1 MKFTDLVREARF
13 LFAKK
18 GIVGLLLIAFLLAV
32 FSVWTGIQEVA
43 QQNDTITRLIKAD
56 TEDRQAVLAQQ
67 HDYGSAAYYS
77 FHLTYSPPS
86 ALAFAALGERDI
98 YPWKHRIRMLALEGQ
113 IHESDLG
120 NPELAQIG
128 RIDFTFV
135 IGVLA
140 PLFIILLLH
149 DLRAAERS
157 AGRYDLLTVTAKSAN
172 SLWLSRTIIVLAAL
186 SLVLLVPFWIGA
198 LLSDTPAGDVFY
210 VSLIGIAHLCFWA
223 ALSYWVGK
231 SDSSAP
237 RLASALLG
245 IWLVT
250 TFIIPAAGNGI
261 IEKMTS
267 SPQGGDILLT
277 QREAVND
284 AWDIPAQTTMD
295 AFTATYPEWK
305 NHTHMNSLF
314 EWKWYYAFQQVG
326 DQKAAALSA
335 AYRQAAQEKYQTA
348 GLVSWLSPAT
358 LVQRLMTHLA
368 KTDAPAAY
376 EYEQQV
382 RDFHSAL
389 RTFYYPLLFKEPRF
403 EPKLLDNLP
412 AFSVDNKTLN
422 NKTENTKP

>member
-1 MKFTDLVREARF
+1 MKFADLVREARF

-18 GIVGLLLIAFLLAV
+18 GFVSLLLVSLLLAV
-32 FSVWTGIQEVA
+32 FSVWTGTQEVA
-43 QQNDTITRLIKAD
+43 EQNNTITRLLKAD
-56 TEDRQAVLAQQ
+56 TADRQAVLAQQ

-86 ALAFAALGERDI
+86 PLAFAALGERDI

-149 DLRAAERS
+149 DLRASERS
-157 AGRYDLLTVTAKSAN
+157 AGRYDLLSVTAKSAN
-172 SLWLSRTIIVLAAL
+172 SLWLSRTIIVLVSL
-186 SLVLLVPFWIGA
+186 SLALLLPFWVGA
-198 LLSDTPAGDVFY
+198 LVSGTTALHITY
-210 VSLIGIAHLCFWA
+210 VTLICIAHLSFWA
-223 ALSYWVGK
+223 TLSYWVGK

-245 IWLVT
+245 IWLIT

-261 IEKMTS
+261 IEKVINS
-267 SPQGGDILLT
+267 QQGGDILLT

-284 AWDIPAQTTMD
+284 AWDLPAKITMD
-295 AFTATYPEWK
+295 AFTASYPEWV
-305 NHTHMNSLF
+305 NYTQMNSLF

-326 DQKAAALSA
+326 DQKAAALSD
-335 AYRQAAQEKYQTA
+335 AYRQAAHDKYQTA
-348 GLVSWLSPAT
+348 GLVSWLSPVT

-376 EYEQQV
+376 QYEQQV
-382 RDFHSAL
+382 RNFHSAL
-389 RTFYYPLLFKEPRF
+389 RAFYYPLLFKEPVF
-403 EPKLLDNLP
+403 EQEVLNNLP
-412 AFSVDNKTLN
+412 AFSVGNKTLK
-422 NKTENTKP
+422 NKKENAKQ